1 MPGSPR
7 HFLSKVILDL
17 FSYVI
22 LDIIKA
28 HECPP
33 LVILDGAKRRRGS
46 SDECIRS
53 AFGIWNLLR
62 KFIYVRL
69 GHAGVQAPH
78 HDTRLFVYCR
88 RMENDSLNVN
98 GADSVAVDSA
108 VATPE
113 IQMPSAEQLG
123 ISIVAGPQGGMPA
136 VTVGDTFEFPVT
148 VSWSVQ
154 GSALLVVPT
163 GSANAKGLTQVGM
176 SQESARSV
184 KDGKEIASIT
194 FTYKIVAGDTG
205 DLHVPAMRFEIP
217 TPMGQPLDLR
227 SESVDVHVN
236 EPFNPLP
243 FAVGFIVAICV
254 LLAGLWRVKRRN
266 AAREAVAAKNAAE
279 SALRAKML
287 VLKQRV
293 NTADSREWLL
303 ELESICKE
311 YVAAK
316 VPELAEGPAAG
327 EASAASAVNLDALVK
342 DGKLEG
348 WEAIVEEFAHA
359 RYGGG
364 KRDGFENKETWK
376 AAMNLMGI
384 SEDE

>member
-1 MPGSPR
+1 
-7 HFLSKVILDL
+7 
-17 FSYVI
+17 
-22 LDIIKA
+22 
-28 HECPP
+28 
-33 LVILDGAKRRRGS
+33 
-46 SDECIRS
+46 
-53 AFGIWNLLR
+53 
-62 KFIYVRL
+62 
-69 GHAGVQAPH
+69 
-78 HDTRLFVYCR
+78 
-88 RMENDSLNVN
+88 MENDSLNVN
-98 GADSVAVDSA
+98 DADSVATDSA
-108 VATPE
+108 VAAPE
-113 IQMPSAEQLG
+113 IQMPSPEQLG

-217 TPMGQPLDLR
+217 TQMGQPLDLR
-227 SESVDVHVN
+227 SESVDVRVN

-243 FAVGFIVAICV
+243 FAVGLIVAVCV
-254 LLAGLWRVKRRN
+254 LCAGLWRVKRRN
-266 AAREAVAAKNAAE
+266 AARKAVAAKNAAE
-279 SALRAKML
+279 NALRTKML

-293 NTADSREWLL
+293 NSADSREWLL
-303 ELESICKE
+303 ELEGICKE
-311 YVAAK
+311 YVANKFPELVEGNASAAGNSAGK
-316 VPELAEGPAAG
+316 VPEPAEGLAAG
-327 EASAASAVNLDALVK
+327 NASAASAVNLDALVK

-348 WEAIVEEFAHA
+348 WESLVEEFAHA

-376 AAMNLMGI
+376 GAMKLMGI
-384 SEDE
+384 SEED